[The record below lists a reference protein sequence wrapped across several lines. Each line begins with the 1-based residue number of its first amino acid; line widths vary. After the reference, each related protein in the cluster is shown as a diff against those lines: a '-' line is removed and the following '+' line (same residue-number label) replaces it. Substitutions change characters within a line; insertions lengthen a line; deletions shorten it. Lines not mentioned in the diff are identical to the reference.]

1 MLLVLNKVNGKR
13 VAFNVD
19 HISLVDEI
27 DDNKYSITMTNG
39 KRYVIKGNIN
49 DIVEKSRELEK
60 AVVTE
65 SVYTK

>member
-27 DDNKYSITMTNG
+27 DDNKYSITMSNG

-49 DIVEKSRELEK
+49 EIIEKSNK
-60 AVVTE
+60 
-65 SVYTK
+65 